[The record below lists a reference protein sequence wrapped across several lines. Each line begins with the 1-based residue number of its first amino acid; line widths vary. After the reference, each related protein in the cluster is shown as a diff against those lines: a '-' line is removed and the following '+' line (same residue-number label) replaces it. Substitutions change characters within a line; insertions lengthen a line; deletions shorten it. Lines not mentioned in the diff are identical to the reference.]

1 MRITAKH
8 NKTMNQFKTKLAILL
23 GAPFLF
29 AKILLAQNNQPLPEF
44 NKISL
49 DGRAHVELII
59 ADRNS
64 LYTDGYLVDQPEVK
78 NGILYINTGTKNG
91 EVIKI
96 YTKSINSIKLD
107 GQAKLGCTDSIK
119 SNDLVIDMDGASKAE
134 LVVAAKN
141 LRIDV
146 DGAANLYISGTAELL
161 SAETDGAAK
170 ISGDKLVTTQANIKA
185 DGASSITIFVTTNL
199 IAKADGASSV
209 KFLGNPT
216 NKTLSMDGL
225 SKIKDITKN
234 ETFDD
239 TDRNDGDT
247 TKVSVGKYKFLIMED
262 DKKGKKTTPERK
274 QMKSVYKGFE
284 WGMNALTTADMNFSH
299 DTQYNYLNTNL
310 GRSWFF
316 GLNLFEF
323 DAQIIKNKV
332 AFTTGLG
339 MQWSNYHFDDNRY
352 ITPKIDS
359 LGATNA
365 GLSLNKNKLYTFD
378 LNAPLLIK
386 FAPGSKNSGK
396 KGFHFATGVIVRYVA
411 TARVFTETTANGYK
425 QKTRIQDDFNI
436 NPIKVDATVRVG
448 FNKVNLFASY
458 ALTPYFN
465 NNKAPDIRTFAAG
478 ITLIGF

>member
-1 MRITAKH
+1 MK
-8 NKTMNQFKTKLAILL
+8 QFKLKLAILL
-23 GAPFLF
+23 GAPILLTNV
-29 AKILLAQNNQPLPEF
+29 LLAQNNQPLPEF
-44 NKISL
+44 DKINL
-49 DGRAHVELII
+49 DGRAKVELII

-64 LYTDGYLVDQPEVK
+64 IYSDGIFTDQPEVR
-78 NGILYINTGTKNG
+78 NGVLYINNGTKNG
-91 EVIKI
+91 EVIKV
-96 YTKSINSIKLD
+96 YTKSISSIKLD

-119 SNDLVIDMDGASKAE
+119 SNDLIIDMDGASKAE

-141 LRIDV
+141 LRVDI
-146 DGAANLYISGTAELL
+146 DGAANLYVSGTAEFL

-170 ISGDKLVTTQANIKA
+170 LSGDKLVATQANINT
-185 DGASSITIFVTTNL
+185 DGASSANVFVTSNL
-199 IAKADGASSV
+199 IAKADGASSIR
-209 KFLGNPT
+209 FSGNPA
-216 NKTLSMDGL
+216 NKSFSMDGL
-225 SKIKDITKN
+225 SSIKDLTNN
-234 ETFDD
+234 ETF
-239 TDRNDGDT
+239 NDNNDKNNDT
-247 TKVSVGKYKFLIMED
+247 TKVSVGKYKFLILED
-262 DKKGKKTTPERK
+262 DTKEKSQTKPRRE
-274 QMKSVYKGFE
+274 MKSVYKGFE
-284 WGMNALTTADMNFSH
+284 WGLNALTTEDMNFSH
-299 DTQYNYLNTNL
+299 DTLYNYLNTNL

-332 AFTTGLG
+332 ALTTGLG

-352 ITPKIDS
+352 ITPKIES

-378 LNAPLLIK
+378 LNAPFLIK
-386 FAPGSKNSGK
+386 FAPGSKRSDK
-396 KGFHFATGVIVRYVA
+396 KGMHIATGLIVRYVA

-448 FNKVNLFASY
+448 FNKVNVFATY

-478 ITLIGF
+478 ITLVGF